1 MKNNRFLLWILIFFT
16 ALTLSQGF
24 GKNKEEESEL
34 SRSELGMATNK
45 IEYRV
50 GKEIKLDVRNNTT
63 EAVELA
69 LGCAEEEPLIV
80 LFYNNG
86 TWENRMLGKANL
98 GVTLSL
104 SKGELNNCPIQ
115 VLALEPETT
124 KTITYKDFA
133 YRVLGETGR
142 YKIETTLTVND
153 GEKTFSS
160 NEFTINPR
168 GFWGNVWIEGIYKP
182 ILNTLIY
189 LIEILPGHNLG
200 LAIILLTLIIR
211 TLLLVPSQRAMKSQK
226 KMQVVQA
233 KIEELKKKHKDNQ
246 QQIAL
251 ETMALWKEHKVNPFG
266 SCIMMFIQI
275 PIMIALYYVVQS
287 GLHPDKAVL
296 LYSFIAEQFN
306 FETIQTN
313 FLGILELTKI
323 NFIVLP
329 LIVGGLQFVQMQLAF
344 ARVAKKKAA
353 SPLGGGQAAVE
364 AKKLDQ
370 PVDMQSQME
379 MANNMMKYVMP
390 AMIAFFTASLPSGV
404 GLYWATST
412 VYGIVQQWVIN
423 RQSRD
428 ERSESQPSVRVI
440 RTS

>member
-16 ALTLSQGF
+16 VVTLSQGF
-24 GKNKEEESEL
+24 GKNKDEQSEL
-34 SRSELGMATNK
+34 SRGELGIATKK

-50 GKEIKLDVRNNTT
+50 GKEVKLDVRNNTA
-63 EAVELA
+63 EPVELA
-69 LGCAEEEPLIV
+69 LGCAEKEPLTV

-86 TWENRMLGKANL
+86 TWEERTLG
-98 GVTLSL
+98 
-104 SKGELNNCPIQ
+104 NNCPTQ
-115 VLALEPETT
+115 VLTLEPAKTT
-124 KTITYKDFA
+124 IITYKDFA
-133 YRVLGETGR
+133 YRVMGETGR
-142 YKIETTLTVND
+142 YKIEANLMVN
-153 GEKTFSS
+153 GSAKTFSS
-160 NEFTINPR
+160 NEFTMTPR
-168 GFWGNVWIEGIYKP
+168 GLWGNVWIEGIYKP

-266 SCIMMFIQI
+266 SCMLMFIQI

-287 GLHPDKAVL
+287 GLHPDKAGL
-296 LYSFIAEQFN
+296 LYGFIAEQFS

-329 LIVGGLQFVQMQLAF
+329 LIVGGLQFFQMHLAF

-353 SPLGGGQAAVE
+353 TEMKQTSVAEKVE
-364 AKKLDQ
+364 Q
-370 PVDMQSQME
+370 PADMQSQMA
-379 MANNMMKYVMP
+379 MANNMMKYMMP
-390 AMIAFFTASLPSGV
+390 AMIAFFTASLPAGV

-412 VYGIVQQWVIN
+412 MYGIVQQWAVN
-423 RQSRD
+423 RA
-428 ERSESQPSVRVI
+428 SEASSNEPSVKVI
-440 RTS
+440 EKN